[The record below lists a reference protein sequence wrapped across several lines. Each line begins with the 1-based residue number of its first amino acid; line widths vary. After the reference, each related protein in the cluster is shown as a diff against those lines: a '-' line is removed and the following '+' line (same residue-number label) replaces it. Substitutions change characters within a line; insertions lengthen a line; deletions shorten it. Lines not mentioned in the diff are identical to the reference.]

1 MATPQNAMEI
11 FKLLNQSN
19 CQECGEKTCLAFAG
33 AVYQGRRAIADC
45 PHLDRTVVERYANG
59 NGDGNSAD
67 TVREGYLREL
77 KGRIGTIDFSETA
90 ARIGGRTENGKLTLR
105 VMGKNFSVDAEGRL
119 YADIH
124 VNPWV
129 AMPFLEYVLEG
140 EGRSPKGIWVPF
152 RELPGGKERGPL
164 FEKRCEAPMKQL
176 ADSLP
181 DFFEDII
188 HMFSGR
194 QVEAQFE
201 SDISVVLDPL
211 PKIPVMISYWKPDE
225 GLESSLNLF
234 FDESATANLNIGSI
248 FSLAAGLSHMFT
260 RLGLRHGFAATE

>member
-1 MATPQNAMEI
+1 MAKAQNAMEI
-11 FKLLNQSN
+11 FKLLNKSN

-33 AVYQGRRAIADC
+33 AVFQSRRTIGDC
-45 PHLDRTVVERYANG
+45 PYLDRAVVEHYTDGSGDANP
-59 NGDGNSAD
+59 AEA
-67 TVREGYLREL
+67 VREVYLEQL
-77 KGRIGTIDFSETA
+77 KSRIRDINFSQTA
-90 ARIGGRTENGKLTLR
+90 ARIGGQTENGKLTVR
-105 VMGKNFSVDAEGRL
+105 IMGKNFSVDREGRL

-129 AMPFLEYVLEG
+129 AMPFLEYVLDA
-140 EGRSPKGIWVPF
+140 EGRSPVGIWVPF

-176 ADSLP
+176 ADCLP

-194 QVEAQFE
+194 QVGARFE
-201 SDISVVLDPL
+201 SDISVTLDPL
-211 PKIPVMISYWKPDE
+211 PKVPLMISYWKPDE

-234 FDESATANLNIGSI
+234 FDETATANLDIGSI
-248 FSLAAGLSHMFT
+248 YTLAAGLSQMFS
-260 RLGLRHGFAATE
+260 RIGLRHGFATNG

>member
-1 MATPQNAMEI
+1 MAKAQNAMEI
-11 FKLLNQSN
+11 FKLLNKSN

-33 AVYQGRRAIADC
+33 AVFQSRRAIADC
-45 PHLDRTVVERYANG
+45 PYLERAVVERYTDGKGDANP
-59 NGDGNSAD
+59 AD
-67 TVREGYLREL
+67 TVREDYLQQL
-77 KGRIGTIDFSETA
+77 KSRIRDIDFSQTA
-90 ARIGGRTENGKLTLR
+90 ERIGGQTENGKLTIR
-105 VMGKNFSVDAEGRL
+105 IMGKNFSVDREGRL

-129 AMPFLEYVLEG
+129 AVPFLEYVLDAQ
-140 EGRSPKGIWVPF
+140 GRSPEGIWVPF

-164 FEKRCEAPMKQL
+164 FEKRCETPMKQL
-176 ADSLP
+176 ADGLP

-211 PKIPVMISYWKPDE
+211 PKVPLMISYWKADE
-225 GLESSLNLF
+225 GLDSSLNLF
-234 FDESATANLNIGSI
+234 FDETATSNLSIGSI
-248 FSLAAGLSHMFT
+248 YTLAAGLSQMFS
-260 RLGLRHGFAATE
+260 RLGVRHGVAING